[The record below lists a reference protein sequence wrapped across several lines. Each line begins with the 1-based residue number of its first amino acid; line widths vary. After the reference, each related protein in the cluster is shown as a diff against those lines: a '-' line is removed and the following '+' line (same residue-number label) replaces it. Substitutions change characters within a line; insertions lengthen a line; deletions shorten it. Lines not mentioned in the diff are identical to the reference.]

1 MLSLVSFISVLYFP
15 AYSYC
20 VSLGRF
26 IPRYFILFV
35 AKVNGIDSLISL
47 SDFSLLVY
55 RNASD
60 FFIHFSKEYIQ
71 VANNHMKR
79 CSTSLIIIREMQIK
93 TTMKCHLT
101 PVRLAIIKKSTNN
114 KCWRGCG
121 KKGNPLVLLV
131 GMQIDTATMK
141 DCMEIPLKTRN
152 KTTI

>member
-1 MLSLVSFISVLYFP
+1 MLSLVSFYSVLYFP
-15 AYSYC
+15 AYSYF
-20 VSLGRF
+20 VSLCRF
-26 IPRYFILFV
+26 IPRYFILFI
-35 AKVNGIDSLISL
+35 AMVNGIYSLISL

-79 CSTSLIIIREMQIK
+79 CSTSLIIREMQIK
-93 TTMKCHLT
+93 TIMKYHLT

-121 KKGNPLVLLV
+121 KKGNPLVLSV

-141 DCMEIPLKTRN
+141 DCMKIPLKTRN

>member
-15 AYSYC
+15 AYSYF

-71 VANNHMKR
+71 VANYHMKR